1 MFRTRDKM
9 KPSSFQSHLLA
20 ITVEQISRH
29 KYCFCI
35 LRVQTKFIK
44 QIRSDN
50 TLFIIRIDSQDITY
64 RAYLLTTIFF
74 NFGLFTS
81 SSSRTWKLT
90 AGSLCNTFRLLD
102 VSANT
107 AVDFATEELL
117 STRMMSR
124 GRGYFLVVG

>member
-1 MFRTRDKM
+1 M
-9 KPSSFQSHLLA
+9 PSCFKA
-20 ITVEQISRH
+20 IYWQLQLSNCNH
-29 KYCFCI
+29 FCI
-35 LRVQTKFIK
+35 LAVQTNFIK

-74 NFGLFTS
+74 LTLDFLLLHH
-81 SSSRTWKLT
+81 SRTLKLT

-107 AVDFATEELL
+107 AVDLATEELF
-117 STRMMSR
+117 STRMKSR